1 MVFGNGSTLLLVSAQ
16 QGVGWSLTTHASEKQ
31 FDGLSQAAL
40 KEYAVAATQ
49 GWAPKFQKV
58 IEGSNMSDLLS
69 LGGFYDKDPAHKARI
84 QSVVLLGDAAHP
96 MSPFRGEGAN
106 MAMLDALVLADALL
120 NRGTTLEGALSSYER
135 EMLQRSR
142 NYVLLS
148 RNAAREMHSRNW
160 WVQCKLKAKLRIAN
174 FFIKRRRRSG
184 R

>member
-1 MVFGNGSTLLLVSAQ
+1 MCLHEHYRGN
-16 QGVGWSLTTHASEKQ
+16 
-31 FDGLSQAAL
+31 
-40 KEYAVAATQ
+40 
-49 GWAPKFQKV
+49 
-58 IEGSNMSDLLS
+58 LLS
-69 LGGFYDKDPAHKARI
+69 EWAWSTNSYLWFP
-84 QSVVLLGDAAHP
+84 
-96 MSPFRGEGAN
+96 
-106 MAMLDALVLADALL
+106 LDAGRARSRRLSVEE
-120 NRGTTLEGALSSYER
+120 GGTLEEALPSYER